1 MRGEVGVD
9 LTSGVELRL
18 KFVPGRKVF
27 YTLDTQ
33 LEQQVQR
40 GGQVL
45 NENETH
51 FQAYLRQRVL
61 TADPDGCGHVVT
73 VTTPP
78 VPNPGNERQI
88 VYQKVDPRGAVL
100 DVSGMNPTNS
110 YALPDGPVK
119 EDSSW
124 KGEVQLPL
132 PQSPKPINC
141 LTEYVVTGTT
151 EFNGLKCVKIE
162 CVVEDFEFELPM
174 PDGTGLAKVIMG
186 SQGSMLFAPEEGIL
200 ARMEVET
207 VTSPQIGNMV
217 FTTSTVIT
225 QEFRSFEE

>member
-1 MRGEVGVD
+1 MD
-9 LTSGVELRL
+9 LSSGVELKL
-18 KFVPGRKVF
+18 KFVPGRRVF
-27 YTLDTQ
+27 YTLDTH

-40 GGQVL
+40 SGQVL

-61 TADPDGCGHVVT
+61 ATDADGSGHI
-73 VTTPP
+73 VTTTSPP
-78 VPNPGNERQI
+78 VENPGSERQI
-88 VYQKVDPRGAVL
+88 VYQRVGANGAVF

-110 YALPDGPVK
+110 YALPDTPVTM
-119 EDSSW
+119 DSSW
-124 KGEVQLPL
+124 KGEVVLPL
-132 PQSPKPINC
+132 PQSPQPVNC

-151 EFNGLKCVKIE
+151 EFNGLQCIKID
-162 CVVEDFEFELPM
+162 CLVEDFEFELPM
-174 PDGTGLAKVIMG
+174 PDGTGTAKVIMG

-225 QEFRSFEE
+225 QEFRSFEQ